1 MKWPTSSLR
10 KRRPRPRKNKP
21 SAKGF
26 RGRWSAE
33 IQPLEDRALLSAGQ
47 DLVNQL
53 KPYQTA
59 LTTAINAA
67 TSLPL
72 IGNQFKSVQQFNTI
86 LQDSLNSIESQT
98 QNLTSGHYQL
108 AVPLPAI
115 SQTFQFD
122 LGLNSFLQFSTSG
135 GVAVTFNPVLNIGF
149 DYQNGSATLDASQSN
164 LDLGLNVSL
173 PNFTATLTFNNLL
186 YANAVDEGT
195 NFSMHLGFGFDTDGS
210 IDPHF
215 SGDANVLLGLTLSF
229 VNPALNAPFNPVF
242 KTDFDMDWSID
253 TTSNQLEAPTIKLKN
268 FSLDISSFVHGFL
281 GDILATV
288 QKYTKPLE
296 PFIDVFDKPV
306 PILSAFDGNETIG
319 DLLLQGAGFSQDQQD
334 RFDLMVQVIKS
345 VNTIDLS
352 GSTDSGLLDFGDI
365 SLTGDARNA
374 NGFNFDTSQLTSV
387 ASQIFGNSALKD
399 VQDTLQS
406 VASYT
411 GLVSTGGMQ
420 FPLLDDPAPVI
431 VGILTGQTKDM
442 FTFSTGR
449 QHFELAPSVGF
460 GIPDVLGVFLSAGI
474 VFDADLTMGY
484 DTAGLIKFV
493 QDPDKNPEDLL
504 HGFYFDNGIDTTDP
518 PVPDVPDPR
527 NTAIYLHGFA
537 ELEISF
543 GPTVTGGLYGDLSFE
558 LADPNPGAASSHVYL
573 DDMIS
578 NLASGGQVL
587 KASGELYADASISI
601 TIPDPIGPDITLF
614 KYHIA
619 HYDILNEN
627 PPPPPNLGLP
637 VVVIDSTTLHTI
649 ALDPTKMTPG
659 STVTVE
665 PFSGFTEGG
674 DVDDGIRVDYPGEI
688 DLYVERKD
696 GANSD
701 YYNFVGINGTVPD
714 GVSINVSDPF
724 RVFADAGAPNP
735 APAQTKPG
743 VLLAGGT
750 DVSYLYDE
758 DSDGSHPTV
767 LLAGG
772 YGYSTL
778 IGGTMEFG
786 NFIPSDRINQAE
798 SHFGDTSG
806 YDSVAQGLINSEIQ
820 AAVAPADPTGITG
833 STMTASHGGLM
844 LGGPGDNSFGASGP
858 GDYDMIGGPWI
869 NTFTISPS
877 FNGVP
882 ATYTIDG
889 GGGKSLLN
897 VQVPAGELADFEDGT
912 DPDKYNPQSV
922 VLDIYSNAGLFAA
935 ADGISTVSAFAQPG
949 SSVEVGDT
957 SELNIDFKLAGS
969 GSFVFGGS
977 AGPDQFSVSASYV
990 YYGTAQR
997 HDTPD
1002 LQLDGNGNI
1011 IPIPTGQDV
1020 GYVDPPVFTINRT
1033 FGTNGRFQ
1041 SIQLDAVDPLHTP
1054 ITLDGRGGSDTY
1066 DVDLGLGN
1074 FSDINIKDSDATT
1087 RNSLLITPVTTDV
1100 LFHRATV
1107 TDDAIQFEYY
1117 TPLEYNIIPEP
1128 PNSYLTYYNASVGYY
1143 PTVTFSGNV
1152 DPTLA
1157 GAGLFNQVIIDR
1169 PGADPSQAVTVQ
1181 LEGGVGGGTNYLDIP
1196 YAYDPEQPNPQLI
1209 PLQPGH
1215 PEFDVAAN
1223 SGTLDFS
1230 EDDTYPIAGVFNVDA
1245 NSGNLGFS
1253 FSYGYPGGGETINVL
1268 SNDGTITDTHDL
1280 IAAVEPNDGP
1290 AAILN
1295 ISGNAGSIS
1304 AQTTMDPR
1312 IVDHSTIDTQ
1322 VNIGLG
1328 SLDNV
1333 HGTINLSNTNAR
1345 YGLSIDDSAGTSSGR
1360 SSSIDDKATIVGDLT
1375 INYAGVNPPTYLDSD
1390 TDSVYSAALRPTAN
1404 PVVIGING
1412 PPFHLQYLDGTVF
1425 NSWLVF
1431 SGETVYHDGDSVN
1444 EQVQLFNA
1452 PSGTITYS
1460 ATGLPP
1466 GISIDPATGHM
1477 NGTIPLQSSRPEND
1491 PYVSIVSATAN
1502 GVTRSATFGW
1512 FILSEITIDSPFEA
1526 HTQGYEG
1533 QGLDGTITAT
1543 SKLNGPISLSV
1554 TGLPAGLSFDP
1565 NTGTITGTIDIGAAQ
1580 NGPYQVD
1587 IHATNGQ
1594 ETADYPFEL
1603 DVTGITFTGS
1613 TVQVANVGDSIN
1625 LPLTA
1630 TTLSG
1635 DPVTFAA
1642 QNLPDGLS
1650 IDPATGVIS
1659 GTISAL
1665 AGETRYYYPTIILTD
1680 RNDVLAVSVQWTI
1693 IPAGLADYITLTD
1706 FGTKTDQDGDS
1717 IDIGP
1722 IGDASI
1728 GLPLSYTITG
1738 LPPGLSLSY
1747 GVLLGTIAANADTGS
1762 PYHVNV
1768 TATDGRWS
1776 ADESFDWNVLP
1787 ASTVALEDPG
1797 AQFSYLDL
1805 PQGTSLFATSSLN
1818 EPITYSA
1825 TGLPPGLSVDP
1836 QTGEITGTIPLQ
1848 TASPLI
1854 FNVTATATAASGSD
1868 TKTFLWYVYSNFDN
1882 NVVTLPN
1889 PEGGSPITITSTAG
1903 TTLSASISPHSDA
1916 APPAGI
1922 DFPFG
1927 FLSFEVINTGNTGG
1941 PVSVTISGLDFS
1953 QITDYYKYGPTPA
1966 DPSNHW
1972 YDFLLNQPTDSDS
1985 AAGTGMEI
1993 VNGDLVLNLVDGG
2006 RGDDDVAANGY
2017 VFDIGGPAEAATG
2030 SMATPTILVSDSG
2043 GTYSGNLFSATATG
2057 TDIDDNPVSGTFSFT
2072 YYVGSTPSGS
2082 GSSIAPTS
2090 AGTYTVVSH
2099 FSSSDPDFTDA
2110 DSQPLTFVVGD
2121 ATPLVTLS
2129 DIGGTYQGSPY
2140 PATAAIAGI
2149 VKGEDDTPGSSLES
2163 VPLTLSYYAGS
2174 TASGTPL
2181 PGVPTTAGTY
2191 TVVAAFAGSQDYLG
2205 ASKSVTFTIG
2215 QATPRVTVTD
2225 AGGAYNGNPFP
2236 ATDSVSGVSGT
2247 PGATLEGAGLTLT
2260 YYAGAT
2266 ASGSPLSGAPVA
2278 AGTFTVVAAF
2288 GGSQDY
2294 LSASKST
2301 TFTIGQE
2308 TPTVTVTDAGG
2319 TYNGNPFSATD
2330 SVAGLGGTASS
2341 TLEGVGLTLVYY
2353 AGGTASGSPLSGAPS
2368 TAGTYTVVAGFAGSE
2383 DYGSASNST
2392 TFTIGQAAPTVTVTD
2407 PGGMF
2412 DGSPFP
2418 ATATIAGVVSG
2429 VDNTPGSSLEG
2440 VPLVLTY
2447 YVGTNTTGTAL
2458 SDAPTSAGSYTVVA
2472 SFAGSLEY
2480 ETLSNQT
2487 SFVISQATPSVVASD
2502 AGGTYDGN
2510 PFSTSATATGI
2521 GNASVGGTFAFTY
2534 YVGGTASG
2542 QGSSTAPTNAG
2553 TYTVVAAFISTNS
2566 DYVTGPTDSEPV
2578 TFTISP
2584 ATPTVT
2590 ASDAGG
2596 PENGSSYPASAT
2608 ATGVGGATVSGSFAF
2623 TYYVG
2628 GTVSGNGS
2636 STAPSS
2642 AGTYTVVAGF
2652 TSTNSNYVTGP
2663 TDSAPVTFAIGQAA
2677 PTVTATDAGGTYDG
2691 NPFAASGTATGVGDV
2706 TVSGSFAFTY
2716 YAGGTA
2722 NGQGSSTAPTNAG
2735 TYTVVA
2741 AFTSTDSNY
2750 AAGPTDSAPVTFAIS
2765 PATPE
2770 VTATDAGGTYN
2781 GNSFAA
2787 SGTATGVGG
2796 ATVSGSFGFSYYV
2809 GSTATGTATT
2819 TAPTSAGTYTVV
2831 AAFTSSNSNYVT
2843 GPTDSAPVTF
2853 TIGQATPKVVAT
2865 DPGGTYNGNPFPAT
2879 ATATGVGG
2887 ATVSGT
2893 FAFTYYVGTSAS
2905 GSGTS
2910 TPPTNVGTY
2919 TVVAAFTSTNSNYVT
2934 GPTDSTPVTFTIS
2947 AATGPTITAP
2957 STGSVNENASLVF
2970 STANGNAISVTDPK
2984 AGSGTEQLTLT
2995 ATHGTLTLATTKG
3008 VTTSPSSSAA
3018 SPTIA
3023 IKGTLANLNAA
3034 LNGLK
3039 FTPTPGYAGP
3049 ASLAISYKD
3058 LGNSQTASASVAIT
3072 VVVPASQPTVTIKT
3086 FIPLAVPG
3094 EPVPLLLEVSDT
3106 NASAQAAAF
3115 TFAVS
3120 FGDGHSTTFSS
3131 KSPVLVNHVYT
3142 KTGTFTVTVTATDE
3156 YGHASTAA
3164 TAPIKVVSVA
3174 VETDPF
3180 NSSQTALFVGTS
3192 GTETIGFTP
3201 SGKSGIS
3208 VTLGGTNEG
3217 VFTTSGPLVVFG
3229 QGGKDTVRESG
3240 LKNPLYVLQS
3250 PTADNVESDLDQEAI
3265 KWAGLKA
3272 AVEILNA

>member
-1 MKWPTSSLR
+1 MKWRTSSLR

-21 SAKGF
+21 GARDS
-26 RGRWSAE
+26 RGRSCTA
-33 IQPLEDRALLSAGQ
+33 IQVLEDRLLLSAGS

-86 LQDSLNSIESQT
+86 LQDSLTSIESQT

-173 PNFTATLTFNNLL
+173 PNFTATLTFNKLL

-253 TTSNQLEAPTIKLKN
+253 TQSNQMEAPTIKLKN
-268 FSLDISSFVHGFL
+268 FSLDVHSFVHGFL
-281 GDILATV
+281 GDILSTV
-288 QKYTKPLE
+288 QKYTEPLE
-296 PFIDVFDKPV
+296 PFINVFDKPV

-319 DLLLQGAGFSQDQQD
+319 DLMLQGAGLSQDQQT
-334 RFDLMVQVIKS
+334 RFELMVSVIKA

-352 GSTDSGLLDFGDI
+352 GNTDSGLLNFGDI

-374 NGFNFDTSQLTSV
+374 GGFNFDTSQLTSV
-387 ASQIFGNSALKD
+387 VGQIFNTPAFKD
-399 VQDTLQS
+399 VQNTLES
-406 VASYT
+406 LGSYT
-411 GLVSTGGMQ
+411 GVVSTGGMQ
-420 FPLLDDPAPVI
+420 FPLLDDPGPVI
-431 VGILTGQTKDM
+431 VGLLTGQVKDM
-442 FTFSTGR
+442 FSYSTGR
-449 QHFELAPSVGF
+449 EYEKLAPTEGF
-460 GIPDVLGVFLSAGI
+460 GIPDVFGVFLSAGI
-474 VFDADLTMGY
+474 IFDADLTMGY
-484 DTAGLIKFV
+484 DTAGLIKFT
-493 QDPDKNPEDLL
+493 QDPNANPEDLL

-527 NTAIYLHGFA
+527 NTAIYLHGLA
-537 ELEISF
+537 ELSVSF
-543 GPTVTGGLYGDLSFE
+543 GPTVRGGLYGDLSFE
-558 LADPNPGAASSHVYL
+558 LADPNASAASSHVYL

-578 NLASGGQVL
+578 SLSSGDQIL
-587 KASGELYADASISI
+587 KASGELYADASIDI
-601 TIPDPIGPDITLF
+601 TIPNPIGPDITLF
-614 KYHIA
+614 KYDIA

-637 VVVIDSTTLHTI
+637 VVVIDSATQHTI

-659 STVTVE
+659 SSVTVE
-665 PFSGFTEGG
+665 PFTGFTVGD

-701 YYNFVGINGTVPD
+701 YYNFVGISGTVPD
-714 GVSINVSDPF
+714 GVTIGVTDPF
-724 RVFADAGAPNP
+724 RVFQDAGAPNP
-735 APAQTKPG
+735 APPQTTPG

-750 DVSYLYDE
+750 DVSYRYDE
-758 DSDGSHPTV
+758 ESDGTHPDV

-778 IGGTMEFG
+778 SGGTMEFG
-786 NFIPSDRINQAE
+786 NFIPADRVGEAE
-798 SHFGDTSG
+798 GHFGDTSG
-806 YDSVAQGLINSEIQ
+806 YDATAQGLLNSEIQ
-820 AAVAPADPTGITG
+820 ADIAPADPTGITG
-833 STMTASHGGLM
+833 TTMIASHGGLM
-844 LGGPGDNSFGASGP
+844 LGGPGDNSFVAAGP
-858 GDYDMIGGPWI
+858 GDYDMIGGSWI
-869 NTFTISPS
+869 NSFTISPS

-889 GGGKSLLN
+889 GGGQSSLY
-897 VQVPAGELADFEDGT
+897 VRVPAGDLADFEGGT
-912 DPDKYNPQSV
+912 DPDKYNPQYV
-922 VLDIYSNAGLFAA
+922 VLDIYSNAGLFATA
-935 ADGISTVSAFAQPG
+935 NGISTVSAFAEPG

-969 GSFVFGGS
+969 GSFIFGGS
-977 AGPDQFSVSASYV
+977 PGPDLFSMSASYV
-990 YYGTAQR
+990 YYGTAERYQR
-997 HDTPD
+997 DD
-1002 LQLDGNGNI
+1002 LLIDFSGNI
-1011 IPIPTGQDV
+1011 IQP
-1020 GYVDPPVFTINRT
+1020 DPGLGVLPELDAPVFTINRT

-1041 SIQLDAVDPLHTP
+1041 SIQLEAVDPLHTP

-1074 FSDINIKDSDATT
+1074 FSDIHINDSDATT
-1087 RNSLLITPVTTDV
+1087 RNSLVITPVATDL
-1100 LFHRATV
+1100 LFRQATV
-1107 TDDAIQFEYY
+1107 TDDAINFEFY
-1117 TPLEYNIIPEP
+1117 TPLEYNYIPEP
-1128 PNSYLTYYNASVGYY
+1128 PNSYLIYYGASVGYF
-1143 PTVTFSGNV
+1143 PSVTFSGNV

-1157 GAGLFNQVIIDR
+1157 GAGLFEQVVIDR
-1169 PGADPSQAVTVQ
+1169 PDADPSQTFTVE
-1181 LEGGVGGGTNYLDIP
+1181 LEGGVGSGIEYL
-1196 YAYDPEQPNPQLI
+1196 YVRFAYDPEQPDPQLI
-1209 PLQPGH
+1209 SLPQGPG
-1215 PEFDVAAN
+1215 EFDVAAN

-1230 EDDTYPIAGVFNVDA
+1230 EDDIYPIVSIFNVDA
-1245 NSGNLGFS
+1245 NSGDMSFS
-1253 FSYGYPGGGETINVL
+1253 FSHAWGGLDDTINIL

-1280 IAAVEPNDGP
+1280 SGAYDFNQGP
-1290 AAILN
+1290 DTILN
-1295 ISGNAGSIS
+1295 ISGNTGSIS
-1304 AQTTMDPR
+1304 THTTVDPQNGS
-1312 IVDHSTIDTQ
+1312 HGIDTQ

-1333 HGTINLSNTNAR
+1333 HGTVNLSDTNGG
-1345 YGLSIDDSAGTSSGR
+1345 YGLSIDDSAGTSTGR
-1360 SSSIDDKATIVGDLT
+1360 SSSIDDTATVVGDLT
-1375 INYAGVNPPTYLDSD
+1375 INYAGVNGPSCYNT
-1390 TDSVYSAALRPTAN
+1390 TYSASLRPTVN
-1404 PVVIGING
+1404 PIDIGVND
-1412 PPFHLQYLDGTVF
+1412 PPFLLKYLDGGSF
-1425 NSWLVF
+1425 SAWLVF
-1431 SGETVYHDGDSVN
+1431 SGETVYHDGDSVS
-1444 EQVQLFNA
+1444 EQVQLFNS

-1466 GISIDPATGHM
+1466 GVSIDPATGHM
-1477 NGTIPLQSSRPEND
+1477 SGTIPLQSSRPDND
-1491 PYVSIVSATAN
+1491 PYVSIVSATAD
-1502 GVTRSATFGW
+1502 GITRSATFGW
-1512 FILSEITIDSPFEA
+1512 FIESLITINSPFA
-1526 HTQGYEG
+1526 AQTQGYEG
-1533 QGLDGTITAT
+1533 QGLDGSITAT
-1543 SKLNGPISLSV
+1543 SKMNGPISLGV
-1554 TGLPAGLSFDP
+1554 TGLPAGLSFDA
-1565 NTGTITGTIDIGAAQ
+1565 NSGTITGTIETGAAQ

-1594 ETADYPFEL
+1594 ETADSVFEL
-1603 DVTGITFTGS
+1603 NVTGITFTGS
-1613 TVQVANVGDSIN
+1613 TVETADVGDSVD
-1625 LPLTA
+1625 LQLSASTASGAPL
-1630 TTLSG
+1630 
-1635 DPVTFAA
+1635 TFAA
-1642 QNLPDGLS
+1642 ESLPDGLS

-1659 GTISAL
+1659 GTVGAL
-1665 AGETRYYYPTIILTD
+1665 AGETRYYYSTILLTD
-1680 RNDVLAVSVQWTI
+1680 RNDVLGVSVQWTI
-1693 IPAGLADYITLTD
+1693 MPTGVADYITLTN
-1706 FGTKTDQDGDS
+1706 FGTKTNQDGDFVY
-1717 IDIGP
+1717 IDQI
-1722 IGDASI
+1722 AYSSV

-1738 LPPGLSLSY
+1738 LPPGLSLSD
-1747 GVLLGTIAANADTGS
+1747 GVLSGAIAPNADTAS
-1762 PYHVNV
+1762 PYHVHV

-1776 ADESFDWNVLP
+1776 ADESFDWDVVP
-1787 ASTVALEDPG
+1787 ASNVALQDPG
-1797 AQFSYLDL
+1797 DQFSYLDL
-1805 PQGTSLFATSSLN
+1805 PQNDYLFATSSLN

-1825 TGLPPGLSVDP
+1825 TGLPPGLSLDP

-1848 TASPLI
+1848 AASPSI

-1889 PEGGSPITITSTAG
+1889 PEGGSPITITSPDG

-1927 FLSFEVINTGNTGG
+1927 FLSFEVINTAQPGG
-1941 PVSVTISGLDFS
+1941 PVTVTISGLDFS
-1953 QITDYYKYGPTPA
+1953 QITDYYKYGATPA

-1972 YDFLLNQPTDSDS
+1972 YDFLLNKSTDADS
-1985 AAGTGMEI
+1985 ATGTGMEI
-1993 VNGDLVLNLVDGG
+1993 VNGDLVLHLVDGG

-2017 VFDIGGPAEAATG
+2017 VFDIGGPAEVATG
-2030 SMATPTILVSDSG
+2030 STATPTVLVSDSG
-2043 GTYSGNLFSATATG
+2043 GTYSGNPFSATAAA

-2099 FSSSDPDFTDA
+2099 FTSGDPDFTDA
-2110 DSQPLTFVVGD
+2110 DSQPLIFVIGD
-2121 ATPLVTLS
+2121 ASPVVTLS

-2174 TASGTPL
+2174 TATGTPL
-2181 PGVPTTAGTY
+2181 SGVPTTAGTY
-2191 TVVAAFAGSQDYLG
+2191 TVVAAFVGSQDYLG
-2205 ASKSVTFTIG
+2205 ASNSITFAIG
-2215 QATPRVTVTD
+2215 QATPTVTVTD
-2225 AGGAYNGNPFP
+2225 AGGAYNGSPFP
-2236 ATDSVSGVSGT
+2236 AMDSVAGLSGSAGS
-2247 PGATLEGAGLTLT
+2247 TLEGVAPTLA
-2260 YYAGAT
+2260 YYTGTT
-2266 ASGSPLSGAPVA
+2266 ASGSPLSGAP
-2278 AGTFTVVAAF
+2278 T
-2288 GGSQDY
+2288 
-2294 LSASKST
+2294 
-2301 TFTIGQE
+2301 
-2308 TPTVTVTDAGG
+2308 
-2319 TYNGNPFSATD
+2319 N
-2330 SVAGLGGTASS
+2330 
-2341 TLEGVGLTLVYY
+2341 
-2353 AGGTASGSPLSGAPS
+2353 
-2368 TAGTYTVVAGFAGSE
+2368 AGTYTVVAGFAGSQ
-2383 DYGSASNST
+2383 DYGSASISA

-2407 PGGMF
+2407 AGGMF

-2447 YVGTNTTGTAL
+2447 YVGANTNGTAL
-2458 SDAPTSAGSYTVVA
+2458 SGAPTNAGSYTVVT
-2472 SFAGSLEY
+2472 SFAGSLDY
-2480 ETLSNQT
+2480 ETLSQQT
-2487 SFVISQATPSVVASD
+2487 SFVIPQAAPSVVASD
-2502 AGGTYDGN
+2502 AGGSYDGN
-2510 PFSTSATATGI
+2510 PFSASATATGV
-2521 GNASVGGTFAFTY
+2521 GNASVSGTFGFTYYVGGTASGQGSPTAPTNAATYTVVAEFTSSDPNYVSTDSAPVTFAISPATPTVVASDAGGTYNASPFAASASATGLSDVAVGGSFAFTY
-2534 YVGGTASG
+2534 YVGGSASG

-2553 TYTVVAAFISTNS
+2553 TYTAVAAFTSTDSN
-2566 DYVTGPTDSEPV
+2566 YVTGPTDSAPV
-2578 TFTISP
+2578 IFTISP

-2590 ASDAGG
+2590 AADAGG
-2596 PENGSSYPASAT
+2596 PDNGNSYPASAT

-2628 GTVSGNGS
+2628 GTASGNGS

-2663 TDSAPVTFAIGQAA
+2663 TDSAPVTFTIGPAT
-2677 PTVTATDAGGTYDG
+2677 PTVVATDPGGTYNG
-2691 NPFAASGTATGVGDV
+2691 NPFVASGTATGVGGV

-2716 YAGGTA
+2716 YVGSSAS
-2722 NGQGSSTAPTNAG
+2722 GQGSSTAPTNSG

-2741 AFTSTDSNY
+2741 ALTSSDPNY
-2750 AAGPTDSAPVTFAIS
+2750 VTGPTDSAPLTFTIS
-2765 PATPE
+2765 PAPPT
-2770 VTATDAGGTYN
+2770 VMASDAGGTYN
-2781 GNSFAA
+2781 GNSFAV

-2819 TAPTSAGTYTVV
+2819 TAPSNAGTYTVV
-2831 AAFTSSNSNYVT
+2831 AAFTSSNANYAT

-2853 TIGQATPKVVAT
+2853 TIGQATPKVVAS
-2865 DPGGTYNGNPFPAT
+2865 DPGGTYNGNPFPAA

-2919 TVVAAFTSTNSNYVT
+2919 TVVAAFTSTNLNYVT
-2934 GPTDSTPVTFTIS
+2934 GPTDSAPVTFTIS

-2957 STGSVNENASLVF
+2957 ATGSVNENASLVF

-2995 ATHGTLTLATTKG
+2995 AIHGTLTLATTKG

-3058 LGNSQTASASVAIT
+3058 LGNSQTASATVAIT
-3072 VVVPASQPTVTIKT
+3072 VVVPASQPTVTIKA

-3120 FGDGHSTTFSS
+3120 FGDAHSTTFSS

-3142 KTGTFTVTVTATDE
+3142 KN
-3156 YGHASTAA
+3156 GHFHGDRDGDRRIRPYERRGNREDRSCFGRRRNRSFQQQ
-3164 TAPIKVVSVA
+3164 PNGVVRW
-3174 VETDPF
+3174 D
-3180 NSSQTALFVGTS
+3180 
-3192 GTETIGFTP
+3192 
-3201 SGKSGIS
+3201 
-3208 VTLGGTNEG
+3208 LGDRDHR
-3217 VFTTSGPLVVFG
+3217 LYA
-3229 QGGKDTVRESG
+3229 VREERDLRHAG
-3240 LKNPLYVLQS
+3240 RHERGRVHHERA
-3250 PTADNVESDLDQEAI
+3250 ADCIRSRWQGHRQGIGTQEPS
-3265 KWAGLKA
+3265 LCPS
-3272 AVEILNA
+3272 EPNRR

>member
-10 KRRPRPRKNKP
+10 KRRPRPRKNRP

-86 LQDSLNSIESQT
+86 LQDSLASIESQT

-115 SQTFQFD
+115 AQTFQFD

-149 DYQNGSATLDASQSN
+149 DYQNGSATLNASQTN

-173 PNFTATLTFNNLL
+173 PNFTATLTFNSLL

-229 VNPALNAPFNPVF
+229 VNPALNAPFNPEF

-253 TTSNQLEAPTIKLKN
+253 TQSNQMEAPTIKLKN
-268 FSLDISSFVHGFL
+268 FSLDVSSFVHGFL
-281 GDILATV
+281 GDVLSTV

-334 RFDLMVQVIKS
+334 RFELMVSVIKA

-352 GSTDSGLLDFGDI
+352 GSTDSGLLNFGDI

-374 NGFNFDTSQLTSV
+374 GGFNFDASQLQGV
-387 ASQIFGNSALKD
+387 VGQIFGNSALKD
-399 VQDTLQS
+399 IQDTLQS

-411 GLVSTGGMQ
+411 GLESTGGMQ
-420 FPLLDDPAPVI
+420 FPLLDDPGPVI
-431 VGILTGQTKDM
+431 VGLLTGQTKDM

-844 LGGPGDNSFGASGP
+844 LGGPGDNSFGAAGP

-922 VLDIYSNAGLFAA
+922 VLDIYSNAGLFAT

-1169 PGADPSQAVTVQ
+1169 SGADPSQTVTVE
-1181 LEGGVGGGTNYLDIP
+1181 LDGGVGGGTNYLDIP

-1230 EDDTYPIAGVFNVDA
+1230 EDDTYAFVSTFNVDA
-1245 NSGNLGFS
+1245 NSGDLS
-1253 FSYGYPGGGETINVL
+1253 FSMSHGWDGLADTINIL
-1268 SNDGTITDTHDL
+1268 SNDGTITDTDDL
-1280 IAAVEPNDGP
+1280 NVALALNGGP
-1290 AAILN
+1290 DTILN
-1295 ISGNAGSIS
+1295 ISANTGSIS
-1304 AQTTMDPR
+1304 TQTTNILDPQTAE
-1312 IVDHSTIDTQ
+1312 HGIDTQ

-1333 HGTINLSNTNAR
+1333 HGTINLSNTNGS

-1360 SSSIDDKATIVGDLT
+1360 SSSIDDSATIVGDLT
-1375 INYAGVNPPTYLDSD
+1375 INYAGVNAPAYADIGAT
-1390 TDSVYSAALRPTAN
+1390 YSASLRPTVN
-1404 PVVIGING
+1404 PIDIGIND
-1412 PPFHLQYLDGTVF
+1412 PPFLLKYLDGGSF
-1425 NSWLVF
+1425 SAWLVF
-1431 SGETVYHDGDSVN
+1431 SGETVYHDGDSVS
-1444 EQVQLFNA
+1444 EQVQLFNS
-1452 PSGTITYS
+1452 PSSTITYS

-1466 GISIDPATGHM
+1466 GVSIEPATGHM
-1477 NGTIPLQSSRPEND
+1477 SGTIPLQSSRPDND

-1502 GVTRSATFGW
+1502 GITRSATFGW
-1512 FILSEITIDSPFEA
+1512 FIESLITINSPFA
-1526 HTQGYEG
+1526 AQTQGYEG
-1533 QGLDGTITAT
+1533 QGLDGSIAAT

-1554 TGLPAGLSFDP
+1554 TGLPSGLSFDA
-1565 NTGTITGTIDIGAAQ
+1565 NSGTITGTIAIGAAQ

-1594 ETADYPFEL
+1594 ETADSVFEL
-1603 DVTGITFTGS
+1603 NVTGITYTGS
-1613 TVQVANVGDSIN
+1613 TVEVADVGDSID
-1625 LPLTA
+1625 LQVSASTASGAPL
-1630 TTLSG
+1630 
-1635 DPVTFAA
+1635 TFAA
-1642 QNLPDGLS
+1642 ESLPDGLS
-1650 IDPATGVIS
+1650 INPATGVIS

-1665 AGETRYYYPTIILTD
+1665 AGTTRTYYSTITLTD
-1680 RNDVLAVSVQWTI
+1680 RNDVQQVLVQWTI
-1693 IPAGLADYITLTD
+1693 LPTGAADYISVTA
-1706 FGTKTDQDGDS
+1706 FGTITNQDGDG
-1717 IDIGP
+1717 IYIQP
-1722 IGDASI
+1722 IAYDTL
-1728 GLPLSYTITG
+1728 GLPINYTITG
-1738 LPPGLSLSY
+1738 LPPGLSLSD
-1747 GVLLGTIAANADTGS
+1747 GVISGTIAANADTAS
-1762 PYHVNV
+1762 PYHVQV

-1776 ADESFDWNVLP
+1776 ADESFDWDVVP
-1787 ASTVALEDPG
+1787 ASTVALEYPG
-1797 AQFSYLDL
+1797 NQVSDLDL
-1805 PQGTSLFATSSLN
+1805 PQNNYLFATSSLN

-1848 TASPLI
+1848 AASPSI
-1854 FNVTATATAASGSD
+1854 FQVAATATAASGSD
-1868 TKTFLWYVYSNFDN
+1868 TKTFLWYVYSNADS
-1882 NVVTLPN
+1882 NVVTLPS
-1889 PEGGSPITITSTAG
+1889 PEGGSPITITSPDG
-1903 TTLSASISPHSDA
+1903 TTLSASISPHSDP

-1941 PVSVTISGLDFS
+1941 PVSLTISGLDVS

-1993 VNGDLVLNLVDGG
+1993 VNGNLVLNLVDGG

-2017 VFDIGGPAEAATG
+2017 VFDIGGPAEGSATG
-2030 SMATPTILVSDSG
+2030 SPATPTVVVSDAG
-2043 GTYSGNLFSATATG
+2043 GTYTGHPLAATATA
-2057 TDIDDNPVSGTFSFT
+2057 TDSDDNTVNGTFTYT
-2072 YYVGSTPSGS
+2072 YYVGSAASGQ
-2082 GSSIAPTS
+2082 GSPTAPTS

-2099 FSSSDPDFTDA
+2099 FASSDPNFTDT
-2110 DSQPLTFVVGD
+2110 DSQPLTFVIGD

-2140 PATAAIAGI
+2140 PATAAIAGV

-2174 TASGTPL
+2174 TAIGTPL
-2181 PGVPTTAGTY
+2181 SGAPTTAGTY
-2191 TVVAAFAGSQDYLG
+2191 TVVESFAGSQDYI
-2205 ASKSVTFTIG
+2205 SV
-2215 QATPRVTVTD
+2215 
-2225 AGGAYNGNPFP
+2225 NN
-2236 ATDSVSGVSGT
+2236 
-2247 PGATLEGAGLTLT
+2247 
-2260 YYAGAT
+2260 
-2266 ASGSPLSGAPVA
+2266 
-2278 AGTFTVVAAF
+2278 
-2288 GGSQDY
+2288 
-2294 LSASKST
+2294 ST
-2301 TFTIGQE
+2301 TFTIGQAA
-2308 TPTVTVTDAGG
+2308 PTLTVADAGG
-2319 TYNGNPFSATD
+2319 TYNGNPFLATD
-2330 SVAGLGGTASS
+2330 SVAGLGGSAGS
-2341 TLEGVGLTLVYY
+2341 TLEGVALTLAYY
-2353 AGGTASGSPLSGAPS
+2353 TGIAATGSPLSGAPS
-2368 TAGTYTVVAGFAGSE
+2368 SAGTYTVVAGFAGSQ
-2383 DYGSASNST
+2383 DYGSASNSA

-2407 PGGMF
+2407 AGGML

-2487 SFVISQATPSVVASD
+2487 SFVISQATPSIVASD

-2510 PFSTSATATGI
+2510 PFSASATASGV
-2521 GNASVGGTFAFTY
+2521 GNASVSGTFGFTY
-2534 YVGGTASG
+2534 YVGGTASGQGSSTAPTNAATYTVVAEFTSTDPNYLSTDSAPVTFAISPATPTVVASDAGGTYNASPFAASASATGLSDVAVSGSFAFTYYAGGSASG

-2553 TYTVVAAFISTNS
+2553 TYTVVAAFTSTDSN
-2566 DYVTGPTDSEPV
+2566 YAAGPTDCAPV

-2584 ATPTVT
+2584 ATPEVT

-2628 GTVSGNGS
+2628 STASGNGS
-2636 STAPSS
+2636 SPAPSS
-2642 AGTYTVVAGF
+2642 AGTYTVVADF
-2652 TSTNSNYVTGP
+2652 ASTNP
-2663 TDSAPVTFAIGQAA
+2663 
-2677 PTVTATDAGGTYDG
+2677 
-2691 NPFAASGTATGVGDV
+2691 
-2706 TVSGSFAFTY
+2706 
-2716 YAGGTA
+2716 
-2722 NGQGSSTAPTNAG
+2722 
-2735 TYTVVA
+2735 
-2741 AFTSTDSNY
+2741 
-2750 AAGPTDSAPVTFAIS
+2750 
-2765 PATPE
+2765 
-2770 VTATDAGGTYN
+2770 
-2781 GNSFAA
+2781 
-2787 SGTATGVGG
+2787 
-2796 ATVSGSFGFSYYV
+2796 
-2809 GSTATGTATT
+2809 
-2819 TAPTSAGTYTVV
+2819 
-2831 AAFTSSNSNYVT
+2831 NYVT

-2853 TIGQATPKVVAT
+2853 TIGQATPTVTATDAGGTYDGNPFVASGTATGVGGVTVSGSFAFTYYVGGSASGQGSSTAPTNAGTYAVVAAFTSSNSNYVNGPTVSAPVTFTIGQATPTVVATDAGGTYNGNLFAASGTATGVGGGTVNGSFVYSYYVGSTATGTATATPPTSAGTYTVVAAFTSSDSNYVTGPTDSAPLTFTIGQATPKVVAT
-2865 DPGGTYNGNPFPAT
+2865 DAGGTYNGNPFPAT

-2887 ATVSGT
+2887 AAVSGT

-2905 GSGTS
+2905 GSGSS
-2910 TPPTNVGTY
+2910 TPPTSVGTY
-2919 TVVAAFTSTNSNYVT
+2919 TAVAAFTSTNSNYVT
-2934 GPTDSTPVTFTIS
+2934 GPTGSTPVTFTIS
-2947 AATGPTITAP
+2947 AAAGPTITAP
-2957 STGSVNENASLVF
+2957 ATGSVNENASLVF
-2970 STANGNAISVTDPK
+2970 STAGGNAISVTDPK

-3008 VTTSPSSSAA
+3008 VTSTSASSSAS
-3018 SPTIA
+3018 SPTITL
-3023 IKGTLANLNAA
+3023 KGKLANLNAA

-3049 ASLAISYKD
+3049 AALAISYKD
-3058 LGNSQTASASVAIT
+3058 SQNSQTASATVAIT

-3156 YGHASTAA
+3156 YGHASAA
-3164 TAPIKVVSVA
+3164 AIAKIEVASVA

-3201 SGKSGIS
+3201 SGKSGVS

-3217 VFTTSGPLVVFG
+3217 VFTTSGPLIVFG

-3240 LKNPLYVLQS
+3240 LKNPLYVLES

>member
-86 LQDSLNSIESQT
+86 LQDSLASIETQT

-149 DYQNGSATLDASQSN
+149 DYQNGSATLNASQTN

-173 PNFTATLTFNNLL
+173 PNFTATLTFNSLL

-253 TTSNQLEAPTIKLKN
+253 TQSNQMEAPTIKLKN
-268 FSLDISSFVHGFL
+268 LSLDVSSFVHGFL
-281 GDILATV
+281 GDILSTV

-334 RFDLMVQVIKS
+334 RFELMVSVIKA

-352 GSTDSGLLDFGDI
+352 GSTDSGLLNFGDI

-374 NGFNFDTSQLTSV
+374 GGFNFDTSQLTSV
-387 ASQIFGNSALKD
+387 VGQIFGNSALKD
-399 VQDTLQS
+399 IQDTLQS

-411 GLVSTGGMQ
+411 GLESTQGMQ
-420 FPLLDDPAPVI
+420 FPLLDDPGPVI

-442 FTFSTGR
+442 FSFSTGR
-449 QHFELAPSVGF
+449 EHFELAPSVGF

-484 DTAGLIKFV
+484 DTAGLIKFT
-493 QDPDKNPEDLL
+493 QDPNANPEDLL
-504 HGFYFDNGIDTTDP
+504 HGFYFDDGIDTTDP
-518 PVPDVPDPR
+518 PVPDVPNPR

-543 GPTVTGGLYGDLSFE
+543 GPTVRGGLYGDLSFE

-587 KASGELYADASISI
+587 KASGELYADASIDI

-637 VVVIDSTTLHTI
+637 VVVTDSTTLHTI

-665 PFSGFTEGG
+665 PFTGFTVGD

-714 GVSINVSDPF
+714 GVSINVTDPF
-724 RVFADAGAPNP
+724 RVFQDAGAPNP
-735 APAQTKPG
+735 APAQTTPG

-750 DVSYLYDE
+750 DVTFDYNE

-786 NFIPSDRINQAE
+786 NFIPADRINQAE

-806 YDSVAQGLINSEIQ
+806 YDAVAQGLINSEIQ
-820 AAVAPADPTGITG
+820 ADIAPADPTGITG

-844 LGGPGDNSFGASGP
+844 LGGPGDNSFGAAGP
-858 GDYDMIGGPWI
+858 GDYDMIGGSWI
-869 NTFTISPS
+869 NSFTISPS

-897 VQVPAGELADFEDGT
+897 VRVPAGDLADFEDGT
-912 DPDKYNPQSV
+912 DPDKYNPQYV
-922 VLDIYSNAGLFAA
+922 VLDIYSNAGLFATA
-935 ADGISTVSAFAQPG
+935 QGISTVSTFAEPN

-969 GSFVFGGS
+969 GSFIFGGS
-977 AGPDQFSVSASYV
+977 AGPDLLSVSASYV
-990 YYGTAQR
+990 YYGTAERYQR
-997 HDTPD
+997 LD
-1002 LQLDGNGNI
+1002 LSVDDNGDY
-1011 IPIPTGQDV
+1011 IPT
-1020 GYVDPPVFTINRT
+1020 DPNQGSGPMLDAPVFTINRT

-1041 SIQLDAVDPLHTP
+1041 SIQLAAVDPLHTP

-1074 FSDINIKDSDATT
+1074 FSDIHINDSDATT
-1087 RNSLLITPVTTDV
+1087 RNSLFITPVTTD
-1100 LFHRATV
+1100 LFFHQATV
-1107 TDDAIQFEYY
+1107 TDDAINFEFY
-1117 TPLEYNIIPEP
+1117 TPLEVNLIPEP
-1128 PNSYLTYYNASVGYY
+1128 PNSYLIYYGASVGYF
-1143 PTVTFSGNV
+1143 PSVTFSGNV

-1157 GAGLFNQVIIDR
+1157 GAALFNQVVIDR
-1169 PGADPSQAVTVQ
+1169 PDADPSQTVTVE
-1181 LEGGVGGGTNYLDIP
+1181 LEGGVGGGTNYLFDRA
-1196 YAYDPEQPNPQLI
+1196 AYDPEQPNPQLVLF
-1209 PLQPGH
+1209 PQGQR
-1215 PEFDVAAN
+1215 EFDVAAN

-1230 EDDTYPIAGVFNVDA
+1230 EDDVYALVSTFNVDA
-1245 NSGNLGFS
+1245 NSGDLS
-1253 FSYGYPGGGETINVL
+1253 FSMSHGWDGLADTINIL
-1268 SNDGTITDTHDL
+1268 SNDGTITDTDDL
-1280 IAAVEPNDGP
+1280 SVALDLNGGP
-1290 AAILN
+1290 DTILN
-1295 ISGNAGSIS
+1295 ISANTGSIS
-1304 AQTTMDPR
+1304 TQTTTTLDPQTAF
-1312 IVDHSTIDTQ
+1312 HGIDTQ

-1333 HGTINLSNTNAR
+1333 HGTINLSNTNGS

-1360 SSSIDDKATIVGDLT
+1360 SSSIDDTATIVGDLT
-1375 INYAGVNPPTYLDSD
+1375 INYAGVNAPAYADIGAT
-1390 TDSVYSAALRPTAN
+1390 YSASLRPTVN
-1404 PVVIGING
+1404 PIDIGINE
-1412 PPFHLQYLDGTVF
+1412 PPFLLKYLDGGSFEAGAVF
-1425 NSWLVF
+1425 G
-1431 SGETVYHDGDSVN
+1431 GEAVYHDGDSVS
-1444 EQVQLFNA
+1444 EQVQLFEN
-1452 PSGTITYS
+1452 PGGTITYS

-1466 GISIDPATGHM
+1466 GVSIDPATGHM
-1477 NGTIPLQSSRPEND
+1477 SGTIPLQSSRPNND
-1491 PYVSIVSATAN
+1491 PYISIVYATAN
-1502 GVTRSATFGW
+1502 GITRSNDFGW
-1512 FILSEITIDSPFEA
+1512 FIESLITINSPFA
-1526 HTQGYEG
+1526 AQTQGYEG
-1533 QGLDGTITAT
+1533 QGLDGSITAT

-1565 NTGTITGTIDIGAAQ
+1565 NSGTITGTIAIGAAQ

-1594 ETADYPFEL
+1594 ETADSVFEL
-1603 DVTGITFTGS
+1603 NVTGITYTGS
-1613 TVQVANVGDSIN
+1613 TVEVGDVGDSID
-1625 LPLTA
+1625 LQVSASTASGAPL
-1630 TTLSG
+1630 
-1635 DPVTFAA
+1635 TFAA
-1642 QNLPDGLS
+1642 ESLPDGLS
-1650 IDPATGVIS
+1650 INPATGVIS

-1665 AGETRYYYPTIILTD
+1665 AGTTRTYYSTITLTD
-1680 RNDVLAVSVQWTI
+1680 RNDVQQVLVQWTI
-1693 IPAGLADYITLTD
+1693 LPTGAADYISVID
-1706 FGTKTDQDGDS
+1706 FGTITNQDGDG
-1717 IDIGP
+1717 IYIQP
-1722 IGDASI
+1722 IANDTL
-1728 GLPLSYTITG
+1728 GLPISYTITG
-1738 LPPGLSLSY
+1738 LPPGLSLSD
-1747 GVLLGTIAANADTGS
+1747 GVIAGTITANADTAS
-1762 PYHVNV
+1762 PYHVHV

-1776 ADESFDWNVLP
+1776 ADESFDWDVVP
-1787 ASTVALEDPG
+1787 ASTVALQYPG
-1797 AQFSYLDL
+1797 AQYSYLDL
-1805 PQGTSLFATSSLN
+1805 PQNDYLFATSSLN
-1818 EPITYSA
+1818 ERITYSA

-1836 QTGEITGTIPLQ
+1836 QTGEITGTIPLLA
-1848 TASPLI
+1848 ASPSI
-1854 FNVTATATAASGSD
+1854 FQVAATATAASGSD
-1868 TKTFLWYVYSNFDN
+1868 TQTFLWYVYSNADS

-1889 PEGGSPITITSTAG
+1889 PEGGSPITITSPDG

-1927 FLSFEVINTGNTGG
+1927 FLSFEVINTAQPGG
-1941 PVSVTISGLDFS
+1941 PVTVTISGLDFS
-1953 QITDYYKYGPTPA
+1953 QITDYYKYGATPA

-1972 YDFLLNQPTDSDS
+1972 YDFLLNTPTDADS
-1985 AAGTGMEI
+1985 ATGTGMEI
-1993 VNGDLVLNLVDGG
+1993 VNGNLVLHLVDGG
-2006 RGDDDVAANGY
+2006 RGDDDLSANGY

-2030 SMATPTILVSDSG
+2030 STATPTVLVSDSG
-2043 GTYSGNLFSATATG
+2043 GTFSGNPFSATATA

-2099 FSSSDPDFTDA
+2099 FTSGDPDFTDA
-2110 DSQPLTFVVGD
+2110 DSQPLTFVIGD
-2121 ATPLVTLS
+2121 ATPVLALS

-2149 VKGEDDTPGSSLES
+2149 VSGVDDTPGSSLES
-2163 VPLTLSYYAGS
+2163 VPLSLSYYAGS
-2174 TASGTPL
+2174 TATGTPL
-2181 PGVPTTAGTY
+2181 SGAPTAAGTY
-2191 TVVAAFAGSQDYLG
+2191 TVVESFAGSLDYG
-2205 ASKSVTFTIG
+2205 STSKSTTFTIG
-2215 QATPRVTVTD
+2215 QAAPTLMVAD
-2225 AGGAYNGNPFP
+2225 ASGTYNGNPFP
-2236 ATDSVSGVSGT
+2236 ATDSVTGVSGT
-2247 PGATLEGAGLTLT
+2247 AGSTLEGVDLTLT
-2260 YYAGAT
+2260 YYAGST
-2266 ASGSPLSGAPVA
+2266 ASGSPLPGAP
-2278 AGTFTVVAAF
+2278 
-2288 GGSQDY
+2288 
-2294 LSASKST
+2294 
-2301 TFTIGQE
+2301 
-2308 TPTVTVTDAGG
+2308 
-2319 TYNGNPFSATD
+2319 
-2330 SVAGLGGTASS
+2330 TA
-2341 TLEGVGLTLVYY
+2341 
-2353 AGGTASGSPLSGAPS
+2353 
-2368 TAGTYTVVAGFAGSE
+2368 AGTYTVVAGFAGSQ
-2383 DYGSASNST
+2383 DYGSASISA

-2407 PGGMF
+2407 GGGMF

-2458 SDAPTSAGSYTVVA
+2458 SGAPINAGSYTVVA
-2472 SFAGSLEY
+2472 SFVGSLDY
-2480 ETLSNQT
+2480 KTLSQQM

-2510 PFSTSATATGI
+2510 PFSASATASGV
-2521 GNASVGGTFAFTY
+2521 GNASVSGTFGFTY

-2542 QGSSTAPTNAG
+2542 QGSSTAPTNAA
-2553 TYTVVAAFISTNS
+2553 TYTVVAEFTSSDPNYVSTDSAPVTFAISPATPTVVASDAGGTYNAGPFAASASATGLSDIAVSGSFAFTYYVGGSASGQGSWTAPTNAGTYTAVAAFTSTDSN
-2566 DYVTGPTDSEPV
+2566 YVTGPTDSAPV
-2578 TFTISP
+2578 IFTISP

-2590 ASDAGG
+2590 AADAGG
-2596 PENGSSYPASAT
+2596 PDNGNSYPASAT

-2628 GTVSGNGS
+2628 GAASGNGS

-2663 TDSAPVTFAIGQAA
+2663 TDSAPVTFTIGPAT
-2677 PTVTATDAGGTYDG
+2677 PTVVATDPGGTYNG
-2691 NPFAASGTATGVGDV
+2691 NPFAASGTATGIGGV

-2716 YAGGTA
+2716 YVGGSA
-2722 NGQGSSTAPTNAG
+2722 SGQGSSTAPINAG

-2741 AFTSTDSNY
+2741 AFTSANSNY
-2750 AAGPTDSAPVTFAIS
+2750 VTGPTDSAPVTFTIS
-2765 PATPE
+2765 PAPPT
-2770 VTATDAGGTYN
+2770 VMASDAGGTYN

-2809 GSTATGTATT
+2809 GSTATETATT
-2819 TAPTSAGTYTVV
+2819 TAPTSAGIYTVV

-2893 FAFTYYVGTSAS
+2893 FAFTYYVGTSAN

-2910 TPPTNVGTY
+2910 TPPTSVGTY
-2919 TVVAAFTSTNSNYVT
+2919 TVVAAFTSTNSNYVS

-2947 AATGPTITAP
+2947 AAAGPTITAP
-2957 STGSVNENASLVF
+2957 ATGSVNENASLVF

-2984 AGSGTEQLTLT
+2984 AGSGTQQLTLA
-2995 ATHGTLTLATTKG
+2995 ATRGTLTLATTKG
-3008 VTTSPSSSAA
+3008 VTSTSASSSAA
-3018 SPTIA
+3018 SPTIT

-3058 LGNSQTASASVAIT
+3058 LPNSQTASATIAIT
-3072 VVVPASQPTVTIKT
+3072 VVVPSSQPTVTIKT

-3106 NASAQAAAF
+3106 NASAQAAAL

-3156 YGHASTAA
+3156 YGHTSAAA
-3164 TAPIKVVSVA
+3164 TAKIGVASVA

-3250 PTADNVESDLDQEAI
+3250 PTVDNVESDLDEEAI

>member
-1 MKWPTSSLR
+1 M
-10 KRRPRPRKNKP
+10 
-21 SAKGF
+21 
-26 RGRWSAE
+26 
-33 IQPLEDRALLSAGQ
+33 
-47 DLVNQL
+47 
-53 KPYQTA
+53 
-59 LTTAINAA
+59 
-67 TSLPL
+67 
-72 IGNQFKSVQQFNTI
+72 
-86 LQDSLNSIESQT
+86 
-98 QNLTSGHYQL
+98 
-108 AVPLPAI
+108 
-115 SQTFQFD
+115 
-122 LGLNSFLQFSTSG
+122 
-135 GVAVTFNPVLNIGF
+135 
-149 DYQNGSATLDASQSN
+149 
-164 LDLGLNVSL
+164 
-173 PNFTATLTFNNLL
+173 
-186 YANAVDEGT
+186 
-195 NFSMHLGFGFDTDGS
+195 
-210 IDPHF
+210 
-215 SGDANVLLGLTLSF
+215 
-229 VNPALNAPFNPVF
+229 
-242 KTDFDMDWSID
+242 
-253 TTSNQLEAPTIKLKN
+253 
-268 FSLDISSFVHGFL
+268 
-281 GDILATV
+281 
-288 QKYTKPLE
+288 
-296 PFIDVFDKPV
+296 
-306 PILSAFDGNETIG
+306 
-319 DLLLQGAGFSQDQQD
+319 
-334 RFDLMVQVIKS
+334 
-345 VNTIDLS
+345 
-352 GSTDSGLLDFGDI
+352 
-365 SLTGDARNA
+365 
-374 NGFNFDTSQLTSV
+374 
-387 ASQIFGNSALKD
+387 
-399 VQDTLQS
+399 
-406 VASYT
+406 
-411 GLVSTGGMQ
+411 
-420 FPLLDDPAPVI
+420 
-431 VGILTGQTKDM
+431 
-442 FTFSTGR
+442 
-449 QHFELAPSVGF
+449 
-460 GIPDVLGVFLSAGI
+460 
-474 VFDADLTMGY
+474 
-484 DTAGLIKFV
+484 
-493 QDPDKNPEDLL
+493 
-504 HGFYFDNGIDTTDP
+504 
-518 PVPDVPDPR
+518 
-527 NTAIYLHGFA
+527 
-537 ELEISF
+537 
-543 GPTVTGGLYGDLSFE
+543 
-558 LADPNPGAASSHVYL
+558 
-573 DDMIS
+573 
-578 NLASGGQVL
+578 
-587 KASGELYADASISI
+587 
-601 TIPDPIGPDITLF
+601 
-614 KYHIA
+614 
-619 HYDILNEN
+619 
-627 PPPPPNLGLP
+627 
-637 VVVIDSTTLHTI
+637 
-649 ALDPTKMTPG
+649 
-659 STVTVE
+659 
-665 PFSGFTEGG
+665 
-674 DVDDGIRVDYPGEI
+674 
-688 DLYVERKD
+688 
-696 GANSD
+696 
-701 YYNFVGINGTVPD
+701 
-714 GVSINVSDPF
+714 SINVSDPF

-786 NFIPSDRINQAE
+786 NFIPADRINQAE

-820 AAVAPADPTGITG
+820 ADVAPADPTGITG

-844 LGGPGDNSFGASGP
+844 LGGPGDNSFGAAGP

-869 NTFTISPS
+869 NSFSISPS

-912 DPDKYNPQSV
+912 DPDKYDPQSV
-922 VLDIYSNAGLFAA
+922 VLDIYSNAGLFATA
-935 ADGISTVSAFAQPG
+935 QGISTVSAFAQPG
-949 SSVEVGDT
+949 SSVELGDT

-969 GSFVFGGS
+969 GSFIFGGS
-977 AGPDQFSVSASYV
+977 PGPDQFSVSASYV

-997 HDTPD
+997 FQFDD
-1002 LQLDGNGNI
+1002 LQLDANGNI
-1011 IPIPTGQDV
+1011 IQPPPGDGIGPLLDA
-1020 GYVDPPVFTINRT
+1020 PVFTINRT

-1041 SIQLDAVDPLHTP
+1041 SIPLAAVDPLHTP
-1054 ITLDGRGGSDTY
+1054 ITLDGRGGKDTY

-1074 FSDINIKDSDATT
+1074 FSDIHISDSDATT
-1087 RNSLLITPVTTDV
+1087 RNSLVITPVTTDL
-1100 LFHRATV
+1100 LFHKATV

-1128 PNSYLTYYNASVGYY
+1128 GSNSYLTYYNASVGYY

-1169 PGADPSQAVTVQ
+1169 PGADPSQTVTVQ
-1181 LEGGVGGGTNYLDIP
+1181 LEGGVGGGTNYLNIP

-1230 EDDTYPIAGVFNVDA
+1230 EDDPYPIAGVFNVDA
-1245 NSGNLGFS
+1245 NSGNLDFS

-1290 AAILN
+1290 AANLN

-1466 GISIDPATGHM
+1466 GVSIDPATGHM
-1477 NGTIPLQSSRPEND
+1477 SGTIPLQSSRPDND

-1502 GVTRSATFGW
+1502 GITRSATFGW
-1512 FILSEITIDSPFEA
+1512 FIESLITINSPFA
-1526 HTQGYEG
+1526 AQTQGYEG
-1533 QGLDGTITAT
+1533 LGLDGSITAT

-1580 NGPYQVD
+1580 NGSYQVD

-1613 TVQVANVGDSIN
+1613 TVQVASVGDSIN

-1665 AGETRYYYPTIILTD
+1665 AGETRDYYSTIILTD
-1680 RNDVLAVSVQWTI
+1680 RNDVLGVSVEWTI
-1693 IPAGLADYITLTD
+1693 IPAGLADYITVGGY
-1706 FGTKTDQDGDS
+1706 GTQTNQDGDS
-1717 IDIGP
+1717 VYVGP
-1722 IGDASI
+1722 IGSASI
-1728 GLPLSYTITG
+1728 GLPLNYTITG
-1738 LPPGLSLSY
+1738 LPPGLSLSD
-1747 GVLLGTIAANADTGS
+1747 GVLSGTIAANADMGS
-1762 PYHVNV
+1762 PYHVHV

-1776 ADESFDWNVLP
+1776 AEDSFDWNVLP
-1787 ASTVALEDPG
+1787 VSTVVLNIPNFYP
-1797 AQFSYLDL
+1797 QFSVPDVPEDTFL
-1805 PQGTSLFATSSLN
+1805 SATSSLN

-1825 TGLPPGLSVDP
+1825 TGLPPGLSIDP

-1848 TASPLI
+1848 DASTSI

-1868 TKTFLWYVYSNFDN
+1868 TRTFQWYVDSNFDN

-1889 PEGGSPITITSTAG
+1889 PEGGSPITITSTSG

-1993 VNGDLVLNLVDGG
+1993 VNGNLVLNLVDGG

-2017 VFDIGGPAEAATG
+2017 IFDIGGPAEGSATG
-2030 SMATPTILVSDSG
+2030 SPATPTVVVSDSG
-2043 GTYSGNLFSATATG
+2043 GTYSGNPFSATATA
-2057 TDIDDNPVSGTFSFT
+2057 TDIDDDPVSGTFSFT
-2072 YYVGSTPSGS
+2072 YYVGGTPSGS
-2082 GSSIAPTS
+2082 GSSTAPTT

-2099 FSSSDPDFTDA
+2099 FSSSDPGFTDA
-2110 DSQPLTFVVGD
+2110 DSQPLTFVIGD
-2121 ATPLVTLS
+2121 ATPVLTLS
-2129 DIGGTYQGSPY
+2129 DIGGTYRGSPY
-2140 PATAAIAGI
+2140 PATAAVAGV

-2174 TASGTPL
+2174 TATGTPL
-2181 PGVPTTAGTY
+2181 SGAPTTVGTY
-2191 TVVAAFAGSQDYLG
+2191 TVVESFAGSQDYI
-2205 ASKSVTFTIG
+2205 SVNNSTTFTIG
-2215 QATPRVTVTD
+2215 HAAPTLTVAD
-2225 AGGAYNGNPFP
+2225 AGGTYNGSPFL
-2236 ATDSVSGVSGT
+2236 ATDSVTGLSGT
-2247 PGATLEGAGLTLT
+2247 AGPPLEGVGLTLT

-2266 ASGSPLSGAPVA
+2266 ASGSPLSGAP
-2278 AGTFTVVAAF
+2278 
-2288 GGSQDY
+2288 S
-2294 LSASKST
+2294 
-2301 TFTIGQE
+2301 I
-2308 TPTVTVTDAGG
+2308 
-2319 TYNGNPFSATD
+2319 
-2330 SVAGLGGTASS
+2330 
-2341 TLEGVGLTLVYY
+2341 
-2353 AGGTASGSPLSGAPS
+2353 
-2368 TAGTYTVVAGFAGSE
+2368 AGTYTVVAGFAGSQ
-2383 DYGSASNST
+2383 DYGSASNSA

-2407 PGGMF
+2407 AGGMF

-2458 SDAPTSAGSYTVVA
+2458 SNAPTSAGSYTVVA

-2480 ETLSNQT
+2480 ETLSSQT

-2510 PFSTSATATGI
+2510 PFSASATATGI

-2542 QGSSTAPTNAG
+2542 QGSSTAPTNAATYTVVAEFTSTDSNYVSTDSAPVTFAISPATPTVVASDPGGTYNASPFAASASATGLSDVAVSGGFAFTYYVGGSASGQGSSTAPTNAG
-2553 TYTVVAAFISTNS
+2553 TYTVVADFTSTNS
-2566 DYVTGPTDSEPV
+2566 DYLTGPTDSEPV
-2578 TFTISP
+2578 KFTINP

-2628 GTVSGNGS
+2628 STASGNGS

-2642 AGTYTVVAGF
+2642 AGTYTVVADF
-2652 TSTNSNYVTGP
+2652 TSTDPNYATGP
-2663 TDSAPVTFAIGQAA
+2663 TDSAPVTFTIGQVT
-2677 PTVTATDAGGTYDG
+2677 PTVTVVDVGGTYNG
-2691 NPFAASGTATGVGDV
+2691 NPFAASGTATGVGGV
-2706 TVSGSFAFTY
+2706 TVSGAFAFTY
-2716 YAGGTA
+2716 YVGSTASGT
-2722 NGQGSSTAPTNAG
+2722 GSSTAPTNSG
-2735 TYTVVA
+2735 TDTVVA
-2741 AFTSTDSNY
+2741 AFTSNDPNY
-2750 AAGPTDSAPVTFAIS
+2750 VTGPTDSVPVTFTIGQV
-2765 PATPE
+2765 TPTV
-2770 VTATDAGGTYN
+2770 VTTDAGGTYN

-2809 GSTATGTATT
+2809 GSTATGTATA

-2865 DPGGTYNGNPFPAT
+2865 DAGGTYNGNPFPAT

-2893 FAFTYYVGTSAS
+2893 FAFTYYVGTSAN

-2910 TPPTNVGTY
+2910 TPPTSVGTY

-2934 GPTDSTPVTFTIS
+2934 GPTDSIPVTFTIS
-2947 AATGPTITAP
+2947 AAPGPTITAP
-2957 STGSVNENASLVF
+2957 PTGSVNENASLVF
-2970 STANGNAISVTDPK
+2970 STANENAISVTDPK
-2984 AGSGTEQLTLT
+2984 AGSGIQQLTLA
-2995 ATHGTLTLATTKG
+2995 ATRGTLILATTKG
-3008 VTTSPSSSAA
+3008 VTSTSASSSAA
-3018 SPTIA
+3018 SPTIT

-3058 LGNSQTASASVAIT
+3058 LPNSQTASATIAIT
-3072 VVVPASQPTVTIKT
+3072 VVVPSSQPTVTIKT

-3106 NASAQAAAF
+3106 NASAQAAAL

-3156 YGHASTAA
+3156 YGHTSAAA
-3164 TAPIKVVSVA
+3164 TAKIGVASVA

-3180 NSSQTALFVGTS
+3180 NSTQTALFVGTS

-3217 VFTTSGPLVVFG
+3217 VFTTSGPLIVFG

-3240 LKNPLYVLQS
+3240 LKDPLYVLQS

>member
-1 MKWPTSSLR
+1 
-10 KRRPRPRKNKP
+10 
-21 SAKGF
+21 
-26 RGRWSAE
+26 
-33 IQPLEDRALLSAGQ
+33 LEDRALLSAGQ

-72 IGNQFKSVQQFNTI
+72 IGNQFKNVQQFNTI
-86 LQDSLNSIESQT
+86 LQDSLNSLESQT

-115 SQTFQFD
+115 AQTFQFD

-149 DYQNGSATLDASQSN
+149 DYQNGSATLNASQTN
-164 LDLGLNVSL
+164 FDLGLNVSL
-173 PNFTATLTFNNLL
+173 PNFTATLTFNSLL

-253 TTSNQLEAPTIKLKN
+253 TQSNQLDAPSIKLKN
-268 FSLDISSFVHGFL
+268 FSLDVSSFVHGFL
-281 GDILATV
+281 GDVLGTV

-296 PFIDVFDKPV
+296 PFIKVFDTPV

-319 DLLLQGAGFSQDQQD
+319 DLMLQGAGFSQQQQD
-334 RFDLMVQVIKS
+334 RFDLMVSVIKA

-352 GSTDSGLLDFGDI
+352 GSTDSGLLNFGDI

-374 NGFNFDTSQLTSV
+374 GGFNFDASQLQGV
-387 ASQIFGNSALKD
+387 VGQIFGNSALND
-399 VQDTLQS
+399 IQDTLQS

-411 GLVSTGGMQ
+411 GLESTEGMQ
-420 FPLLDDPAPVI
+420 FPLLDDPGPVI
-431 VGILTGQTKDM
+431 VGLLTGQTKDM

-493 QDPDKNPEDLL
+493 QDPNKNPEDLL

-543 GPTVTGGLYGDLSFE
+543 GPTVSGGLYGDLSFE

-578 NLASGGQVL
+578 SLASGGQIL
-587 KASGELYADASISI
+587 KASGDLYADASISLV
-601 TIPDPIGPDITLF
+601 IPDPIGPDITLF

-637 VVVIDSTTLHTI
+637 VVVIDSPTQHTI
-649 ALDPTKMTPG
+649 ALDPTKMAAG

-665 PFSGFTEGG
+665 PFTGFTEGG

-714 GVSINVSDPF
+714 GVSINVTDPF
-724 RVFADAGAPNP
+724 RVFQDAGAPNP

-750 DVSYLYDE
+750 DVTYDYNE
-758 DSDGSHPTV
+758 ESDGTHPYV

-778 IGGTMEFG
+778 SGGTMEFG
-786 NFIPSDRINQAE
+786 NFIPADRVGEAE
-798 SHFGDTSG
+798 GHFGDTSG
-806 YDSVAQGLINSEIQ
+806 YDATAQALLNSEIQ
-820 AAVAPADPTGITG
+820 ADVAPADPTGITG
-833 STMTASHGGLM
+833 STMIASHGGLM
-844 LGGPGDNSFGASGP
+844 LGGPGNNSFVAGGP
-858 GDYDMIGGPWI
+858 GAYEMIGGAWI
-869 NTFTISPS
+869 NSFTISPS

-889 GGGKSLLN
+889 GGGQSLLN
-897 VQVPAGELADFEDGT
+897 VRVPTGDLADFEDGT
-912 DPDKYNPQSV
+912 DPDKYNPQYV
-922 VLDIYSNAGLFAA
+922 VLDIYSNAGLFATA
-935 ADGISTVSAFAQPG
+935 QGISTVSTFAAPG
-949 SSVEVGDT
+949 SNVEVGDT

-969 GSFVFGGS
+969 GNFTFGGS
-977 AGPDQFSVSASYV
+977 AGPDLFSMSASYV
-990 YYGTAQR
+990 YYGTAERFQR
-997 HDTPD
+997 VD
-1002 LQLDGNGNI
+1002 LSLDGNGNI
-1011 IPIPTGQDV
+1011 IPPGSGLGIGPLLDA
-1020 GYVDPPVFTINRT
+1020 PVFTINRT

-1041 SIQLDAVDPLHTP
+1041 SIRLAAVDPAHTP
-1054 ITLDGRGGSDTY
+1054 ITLDGRGGSDNY

-1074 FSDINIKDSDATT
+1074 FSDIHINDSDATT
-1087 RNSLLITPVTTDV
+1087 RNSLLITPLTTD
-1100 LFHRATV
+1100 LFFHQATV
-1107 TDDAIQFEYY
+1107 TDDAINFEFY
-1117 TPLEYNIIPEP
+1117 TPLEYNYIPEP
-1128 PNSYLTYYNASVGYY
+1128 PNSYLIYYGASVGYY
-1143 PTVTFSGNV
+1143 PSVTFSGNV

-1157 GAGLFNQVIIDR
+1157 GAGLIEHVIIDR
-1169 PGADPSQAVTVQ
+1169 PDADPSQTVTVE
-1181 LEGGVGGGTNYLDIP
+1181 LEGGVFGDIQYL
-1196 YAYDPEQPNPQLI
+1196 YVRAAYDPEQPDPQLVSL
-1209 PLQPGH
+1209 LQGP
-1215 PEFDVAAN
+1215 PEFDVTAN

-1230 EDDTYPIAGVFNVDA
+1230 EDNIVGFVSTFNVDA
-1245 NSGNLGFS
+1245 NSGDLS
-1253 FSYGYPGGGETINVL
+1253 FDLSYGWDGLADTINIL
-1268 SNDGTITDTHDL
+1268 SNDGTVTDTHDL
-1280 IAAVEPNDGP
+1280 GSFDPNQGL
-1290 AAILN
+1290 ATILN
-1295 ISGNAGSIS
+1295 ISGNTGSINT
-1304 AQTTMDPR
+1304 QTTVDPQ
-1312 IVDHSTIDTQ
+1312 IVSHGIDTQ

-1333 HGTINLSNTNAR
+1333 HGTINLSNTNGR
-1345 YGLSIDDSAGTSSGR
+1345 YGLSIDDSTGTSSGR
-1360 SSSIDDKATIVGDLT
+1360 NSSIDDQATTVGDLT
-1375 INYAGVNPPTYLDSD
+1375 INYAGVNAPTYLDS
-1390 TDSVYSAALRPTAN
+1390 TSVYSAALRPTAN
-1404 PVVIGING
+1404 PVVIAIND
-1412 PPFHLQYLDGTVF
+1412 PPFLHKYLDGTVF
-1425 NSWLVF
+1425 DAWLVF
-1431 SGETVYHDGDSVN
+1431 SGETVYHDGDSVS

-1452 PSGTITYS
+1452 PVGTITYS

-1466 GISIDPATGHM
+1466 GVSIDPATGHM
-1477 NGTIPLQSSRPEND
+1477 SGTIPLQSSRPDND

-1502 GVTRSATFGW
+1502 GITRSATFGW
-1512 FILSEITIDSPFEA
+1512 FIESLITINSPFAA

-1533 QGLDGTITAT
+1533 LGLDSTITAT

-1565 NTGTITGTIDIGAAQ
+1565 NTGTITGTIAIGAAQ

-1603 DVTGITFTGS
+1603 DVTGITFTVS
-1613 TVQVANVGDSIN
+1613 TVQVARVGDSIN

-1776 ADESFDWNVLP
+1776 AEESFDWNVLP

-1848 TASPLI
+1848 TASPSI
-1854 FNVTATATAASGSD
+1854 FNVTAAATAASGSD

-1916 APPAGI
+1916 APPTGI

-1953 QITDYYKYGPTPA
+1953 QITDYYKYGETPA

-1972 YDFLLNQPTDSDS
+1972 YDFLLNKSTDADS
-1985 AAGTGMEI
+1985 ATGTGMEI
-1993 VNGDLVLNLVDGG
+1993 VNGNLVLHLVDGG

-2030 SMATPTILVSDSG
+2030 STATPTVLVSDSG
-2043 GTYSGNLFSATATG
+2043 GTYSGNLFSATATA

-2082 GSSIAPTS
+2082 GSSTAPTT

-2099 FSSSDPDFTDA
+2099 FSSSDPGFTDA
-2110 DSQPLTFVVGD
+2110 DSQPLTFVIGD
-2121 ATPLVTLS
+2121 ATPVLTLS
-2129 DIGGTYQGSPY
+2129 DMGGTYQGSPY
-2140 PATAAIAGI
+2140 PATAAVAGV
-2149 VKGEDDTPGSSLES
+2149 VKGVDDTPGSSLE
-2163 VPLTLSYYAGS
+2163 
-2174 TASGTPL
+2174 
-2181 PGVPTTAGTY
+2181 GVP
-2191 TVVAAFAGSQDYLG
+2191 V
-2205 ASKSVTFTIG
+2205 
-2215 QATPRVTVTD
+2215 
-2225 AGGAYNGNPFP
+2225 
-2236 ATDSVSGVSGT
+2236 
-2247 PGATLEGAGLTLT
+2247 TLT
-2260 YYAGAT
+2260 YY
-2266 ASGSPLSGAPVA
+2266 
-2278 AGTFTVVAAF
+2278 
-2288 GGSQDY
+2288 
-2294 LSASKST
+2294 
-2301 TFTIGQE
+2301 
-2308 TPTVTVTDAGG
+2308 GG
-2319 TYNGNPFSATD
+2319 T
-2330 SVAGLGGTASS
+2330 
-2341 TLEGVGLTLVYY
+2341 
-2353 AGGTASGSPLSGAPS
+2353 TASGSPLSGAPS
-2368 TAGTYTVVAGFAGSE
+2368 TAGTYTVVAGFAGSQDYGSASKSTTFTIGHAAPTLTVADAGGTYNGSPFLATDSVTGLSGTAGPTLE
-2383 DYGSASNST
+2383 GVGLTLTYYAGSTAGGSPLSGAPSNAGTYTVVAGFAGSQDYGSASNSA

-2407 PGGMF
+2407 AGGMF

-2458 SDAPTSAGSYTVVA
+2458 SNAPTSAGSYTVVA

-2487 SFVISQATPSVVASD
+2487 SFVISQATPSIVASD

-2510 PFSTSATATGI
+2510 PFSASATATGI
-2521 GNASVGGTFAFTY
+2521 GHASVGGTFAFTY

-2542 QGSSTAPTNAG
+2542 QGSATAPTNAATYTVVAEFTSTDPNYVSTDSAPVTFAISPATPTVVASDAGGTYNASPFAASASATGLSNVAVSGSFAFTYYVGGSASGQGSSTAPTNAG
-2553 TYTVVAAFISTNS
+2553 TYTVVAAFTSTNS
-2566 DYVTGPTDSEPV
+2566 NYVAGPTDSESV
-2578 TFTISP
+2578 KFTISP

-2590 ASDAGG
+2590 ARDAGG

-2628 GTVSGNGS
+2628 STASGNGS

-2642 AGTYTVVAGF
+2642 AGTYTVVVDF
-2652 TSTNSNYVTGP
+2652 TSTDPNYATGP
-2663 TDSAPVTFAIGQAA
+2663 TDSAPVTFTIGQAT
-2677 PTVTATDAGGTYDG
+2677 PTVTVVDVGGTYNG
-2691 NPFAASGTATGVGDV
+2691 NPFAASGTATGAGDV

-2741 AFTSTDSNY
+2741 AFTSSNSNY
-2750 AAGPTDSAPVTFAIS
+2750 VTGPTDSAPVTFTIG
-2765 PATPE
+2765 PATPTVV
-2770 VTATDAGGTYN
+2770 VTDPGGTYN

-2843 GPTDSAPVTF
+2843 GPTDSTPVTF
-2853 TIGQATPKVVAT
+2853 KISQATPKVVAT

-2893 FAFTYYVGTSAS
+2893 FAFTYYVGTSAN

-2910 TPPTNVGTY
+2910 TPPTSVGTY

-2934 GPTDSTPVTFTIS
+2934 GPTNSTPVTFTIS

-2957 STGSVNENASLVF
+2957 PTGSVNENASLVF
-2970 STANGNAISVTDPK
+2970 STGNGNAISVTDPK
-2984 AGSGTEQLTLT
+2984 AGSGIQQLTLA
-2995 ATHGTLTLATTKG
+2995 ATRGTLTLATTKG
-3008 VTTSPSSSAA
+3008 VTSTSASSSAA
-3018 SPTIA
+3018 SPTIT

-3058 LGNSQTASASVAIT
+3058 LPKSQTASTTIAIT
-3072 VVVPASQPTVTIKT
+3072 VVVPSSQPKVTIKT

-3131 KSPVLVNHVYT
+3131 KSPVLANHVYT

-3156 YGHASTAA
+3156 YGHTSAAA
-3164 TAPIKVVSVA
+3164 TAKIEVASVA

-3201 SGKSGIS
+3201 SGKSGVS

-3250 PTADNVESDLDQEAI
+3250 PTADNVESDLDEEAI